1 MREAGVL
8 ITAPKDLSNLGF
20 TCQSVKLGVEFGA
33 WAAWV
38 WKRPEPASG
47 CHPWTRQAQGAWSLL

>member
-33 WAAWV
+33 W
-38 WKRPEPASG
+38 E
-47 CHPWTRQAQGAWSLL
+47 